1 MFLKLMGPLGLELI
15 SYIYI
20 IMSFALELLW
30 SQILQLG
37 YANLFLEML
46 ESLDKIQL
54 LEDVFVFFPARPH
67 PMVLPHKLIPYL
79 WSKGLWPHHKPRE
92 LTRYWNHIRCSGKSP
107 LGEVS
112 PESNHI
118 PLWFWGDGAQVNNQF
133 SVVVLAIGACLD
145 QRSFSMDFCFPLTFV
160 REEPSP

>member
-1 MFLKLMGPLGLELI
+1 MHFPTQHLLSVSATHWALRPDNGSNGTLGKSLPLDSRRQCEKGGGPQAGVFLKLMGPLGLELI

-79 WSKGLWPHHKPRE
+79 WSKGLWPHHKP
-92 LTRYWNHIRCSGKSP
+92 GK
-107 LGEVS
+107 GIV
-112 PESNHI
+112 
-118 PLWFWGDGAQVNNQF
+118 
-133 SVVVLAIGACLD
+133 
-145 QRSFSMDFCFPLTFV
+145 
-160 REEPSP
+160 